1 MAISEKISKIIWGQ
15 CAAKC
20 CICKKDLI
28 KKNEK
33 NHKKIVLIGE
43 IAHIVAAKPAGP
55 RGDSKLTQE
64 ERDSIDNL
72 MLLCSDH
79 HKEID
84 DSPDDYSI
92 EYLIEIKNKHLKWIE
107 NKFSQPKPWKLR
119 FSIFFYLNIPRLSE
133 QAARLNHKVDLEYFN
148 KNSSLHSLGYELNY
162 LMISFEN
169 TLKNIELNAIPLD
182 DLILH
187 ESIVG
192 RLVSFDQK
200 RFRTKNIN
208 VDMVDEVALMNTKFS
223 GNWEK
228 DPHIYTKIN
237 SFKIIMAINPR
248 WITTTTAFVHFRP
261 SSGHATFS
269 GLGIITSVDYIN
281 SIITVTPFAIGL
293 FDWMQALFSN
303 MGNYEQA

>member
-133 QAARLNHKVDLEYFN
+133 QAARLNHKVDLEYFD
-148 KNSSLHSLGYELNY
+148 KNSSLHGLGYELNY